1 MVRMQMLLLTVAHT
15 AEVGHTH
22 SIQDKRPVC
31 TRLLPQMVVAVVFLA
46 SCAKCVGQSTAAP
59 HT

>member
-1 MVRMQMLLLTVAHT
+1 MLLLTVAHT